1 MLIRH
6 LSVIATICTLAV
18 GSTNVALA
26 AGTPKS
32 NTAFIPPSNQ
42 LLAQRRGEQWEQK
55 FEEERGRFIQEL
67 NLTEQQQRQIR
78 EIRQKYQGQ
87 ISQQQQ
93 ELKSARQQLRDMMVG
108 TESNSAIRAKHRQVA
123 RLKQNLGELR
133 FETMLEMREVLTPEQ
148 RRKFAQMIEQR
159 WERARNRFSRNRF

>member
-6 LSVIATICTLAV
+6 LSVIATICTLTV
-18 GSTNVALA
+18 GSTSSALA
-26 AGTPKS
+26 AATPKS
-32 NTAFIPPSNQ
+32 DTDLTPTSNQ
-42 LLAQRRGEQWEQK
+42 LLVQRRPEQSKQK

-93 ELKSARQQLRDMMVG
+93 ELKSARQQLGNMMVG
-108 TESNSAIRAKHRQVA
+108 TESNSAIRAKHRQVTT
-123 RLKQNLGELR
+123 LQQKLGELR

-159 WERARNRFSRNRF
+159 WQRARNRFSRNSF